1 MTSTVNRFSSFYHNT
16 TPQKMNF
23 WQGVNA
29 APKKTVEPANNR
41 FSDSEEDVLDY
52 NSQEESDV
60 YQVSSFPKKRKAVS
74 ALEPTIDHIK
84 RIAQGND
91 AMTARVKAF
100 YDTLLEEKRKE
111 IGDVLCWQKEDD
123 CANKSALLDGNINV
137 IMQAR
142 KALMS
147 KDDEGIS
154 IYIEQAGWEDASH
167 IRPKYAITIKRI
179 EAVSE

>member
-60 YQVSSFPKKRKAVS
+60 YQVSSFPKNVKLLARWS
-74 ALEPTIDHIK
+74 QQLTISNALP
-84 RIAQGND
+84 RG
-91 AMTARVKAF
+91 MT
-100 YDTLLEEKRKE
+100 L
-111 IGDVLCWQKEDD
+111 
-123 CANKSALLDGNINV
+123 
-137 IMQAR
+137 
-142 KALMS
+142 
-147 KDDEGIS
+147 
-154 IYIEQAGWEDASH
+154 
-167 IRPKYAITIKRI
+167 
-179 EAVSE
+179 